1 MLESIK
7 NFFAHLLGYFESI
20 FDFIIDFI
28 SDLIYIIRLL
38 GSLPVGF
45 AGYISF
51 LDWLPAS
58 IVVFICSITAVAIIY
73 KILGREG

>member
-7 NFFAHLLGYFESI
+7 NFFAQLLGYFESI

-28 SDLIYIIRLL
+28 SDLIYVIRLL
-38 GSLPVGF
+38 GSLPVGS
-45 AGYISF
+45 ASYLSF

-58 IVVFICSITAVAIIY
+58 IVVFIVAITAVAIIY
-73 KILGREG
+73 KVLGREG